1 VHNLLQQILADKQI
15 TTVFQPIFDV
25 ELQKIVGYEALS
37 RGPQG
42 SALHAPSLLFEV
54 ATQCGCLYQLELLTR
69 NLAIER
75 FAAQKLSGKLFLN
88 VSPMLLTNP
97 KHPHGELLK
106 IVNRVGLS
114 CEQIIIEISE
124 QYPIFSS
131 ELLHQALERYRNYGF
146 TVAIDDLGAG
156 YAGLKEWSYLRPDIV
171 KIDRYFI
178 DGCHLDIVKRE
189 FLRTIFELGKATST
203 KVIAEGIECKEEFEL
218 LCELGMVY
226 AQGFFLAKPA
236 ATPTRIFP
244 DIDVERPISYQQ
256 SNSAGTVKQL
266 VSLSI
271 TCDVSEKAGDLY
283 KILVA
288 NPKIQCIPVLKD
300 RVPVGLV
307 ARHQLMERFSDVY
320 GHALLAGKNI
330 GEFMDP
336 SPVVFDQQQS
346 LDQASLFITQRNDEE
361 FSQYFIITADEKYL
375 GIASSRELLR
385 RITEVKI
392 ENARY
397 ANPLTMLPGNVPIEK
412 EIDYL
417 LAQQESF
424 QLAYVDVDHF
434 KPFND
439 VYGYAVGDLLLK
451 LLAQIISS
459 NCRRDDIFIGHIG
472 GDDFIIL
479 FKCCDSQAVCNN
491 ILADFKQ
498 QTLQFFDQKA
508 IEDQGYFA
516 TSRNGE
522 KLFFE
527 LVSLSIGVVSPDV
540 CCFKSHVEISQQA
553 SEAKKQAKKIKG
565 NSLFYCRRH
574 NAPWA
579 KVNGLAEQ
587 CS

>member
-1 VHNLLQQILADKQI
+1 VHNLLQQILNHQQI
-15 TTVFQPIFDV
+15 TTLFQPIFDV
-25 ELQKIVGYEALS
+25 ELQEIVGYEALS

-42 SALHAPSLLFEV
+42 SPLHAASTLFEV
-54 ATQCGCLYQLELLTR
+54 ATQCGCLSQLELLTR

-88 VSPMLLTNP
+88 VSPMLLTDP

-106 IVNRVGLS
+106 IVNKVGLS
-114 CEQIIIEISE
+114 CDRVIIEISE

-131 ELLHQALERYRNYGF
+131 ELLHQALARYRNYGF
-146 TVAIDDLGAG
+146 SVAIDDLGAG

-171 KIDRYFI
+171 KIDRYFV
-178 DGCHLDIVKRE
+178 DGCNLDIVKRE

-203 KVIAEGIECKEEFEL
+203 QVIAEGIECKEEFEL
-218 LCELGMVY
+218 LCELGMIY
-226 AQGFFLAKPA
+226 AQGFLLAKPA
-236 ATPTRIFP
+236 VVPTEVFP
-244 DIDVERPISYQQ
+244 SIEVEKPTSYQHN
-256 SNSAGTVKQL
+256 NSAGTIKQL
-266 VSLSI
+266 ASSST
-271 TCDVSEKAGDLY
+271 TCDITEKIGTLY

-288 NPKIQCIPVLKD
+288 NPKIQCIPVLQNQI
-300 RVPVGLV
+300 PVGLV
-307 ARHQLMERFSDVY
+307 NRHQLMERFSDIY
-320 GHALLAGKNI
+320 GHALLAGKSI
-330 GEFMDP
+330 DEFMDLK
-336 SPVVFDQQQS
+336 PVVLDQLTS

-361 FSQYFIITADEKYL
+361 FSQYFIITAHDQYL

-417 LAQQESF
+417 LTQQQSF

-451 LLAQIISS
+451 LLAQIIRS
-459 NCRRDDIFIGHIG
+459 NCRRNDIFVGHIG

-479 FKCCDSQAVCNN
+479 FKHGNSQAICEN

-498 QTLQFFDQKA
+498 QTLQFFDRTA
-508 IEDQGYFA
+508 IDNQGYLA

-522 KLFFE
+522 QLFFE

-540 CCFKSHVEISQQA
+540 CCFRSHVEISHQA

-574 NAPWA
+574 QQSNA
-579 KVNGLAEQ
+579 LIMAEK
-587 CS
+587 SA